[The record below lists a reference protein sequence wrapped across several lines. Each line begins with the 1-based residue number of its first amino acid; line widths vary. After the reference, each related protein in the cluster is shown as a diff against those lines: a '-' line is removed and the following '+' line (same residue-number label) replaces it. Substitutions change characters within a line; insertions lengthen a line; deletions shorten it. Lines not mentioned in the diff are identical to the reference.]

1 MKSIKN
7 LQKNNIACIIHS
19 FYDDLLFNTLNDFID
34 LYGDK
39 IDFYISLPYSVSKET
54 LLNLS
59 DYNCKVFLVENIN
72 RDIGPFLE
80 ILPELI
86 EYEYCC
92 KISLKKSETEIIG
105 DLWRE
110 QVLEELCSSKI
121 IEIFHDKDIGMLI
134 PDSFA
139 LDFKTNISSNRK
151 SLEVVCKKLN
161 IKYPKKDT
169 LFSAGTMFWFR
180 PKALEELVNY
190 KLYNNYEPLSQDGT
204 ELHALER
211 LLGYIVEK
219 KGYKVLNT
227 NKHNSKGNKSSF
239 YEVLMNKESLITKT
253 KNRLHKTSK
262 ANLLIFVHFNKD
274 NISIKEYVF
283 EYLNSLKSISADIVF
298 ISNSNIEQEYI
309 DKLSN
314 NVSKIIISE
323 NKGFD
328 FYSYKKVLSSTDFWN
343 YEKIIL
349 TNDTL
354 VGPIDN
360 FESGYN
366 KIINSKYDIFG
377 MTASKQFQYHIQS
390 FFICFD
396 KKVVKSEHFKE
407 FWSTVKIELDVKDVI
422 IKYELGLTKYF
433 KDRGFSCSA
442 LYEFDNEENTIMQ
455 EPFELMKKGFCF
467 FKKKYFENL
476 SKEEKMKFIEDI
488 EKFNIK
494 NLDIERII

>member
-1 MKSIKN
+1 MKSMKN
-7 LQKNNIACIIHS
+7 SQKNNFACIIHS

-34 LYGDK
+34 LYGEE
-39 IDFYISLPYSVSKET
+39 IDFFISLPYSVSKET
-54 LLNLS
+54 LLNLNN
-59 DYNCKVFLVENIN
+59 YNCKVFLLENIN
-72 RDIGPFLE
+72 RDIGPFLKF
-80 ILPELI
+80 LPELM

-121 IEIFHDKDIGMLI
+121 EEIFQNKDIGMLI

-139 LDFKTNISSNRK
+139 LDFKTNKSSNQK
-151 SLEVVCKKLN
+151 SIKEVCKKLN
-161 IKYPKKDT
+161 IKYPEQDT

-180 PKALEELVNY
+180 PKALEELIDY
-190 KLYNNYEPLSQDGT
+190 KLDNNYEPLSPDGT

-211 LLGYIVEK
+211 LLGYIVENN
-219 KGYKVLNT
+219 GYKVL
-227 NKHNSKGNKSSF
+227 KIHKLDSKGSKITF
-239 YEVLMNKESLITKT
+239 YEALMKKEKLITKT
-253 KNRLHKTSK
+253 NNRLHKTSK

-274 NISIKEYVF
+274 NKSIKEYVF
-283 EYLNSLKSISADIVF
+283 EYINSLNSLNADILF
-298 ISNSNIEQEYI
+298 ISNSNIEQKYL
-309 DKLSN
+309 DKLN
-314 NVSKIIISE
+314 NVSKVIIRE

-328 FYSYKKVLSSTDFWN
+328 FYSYKKALSSTDFWN

-354 VGPIDN
+354 VGPMDN
-360 FESGYN
+360 FERSYH

-396 KKVVKSEHFKE
+396 KKVTRSEHFKE
-407 FWSTVKIELDVKDVI
+407 FWSTVKIESDVMDVI

-442 LYEFDNEENTIMQ
+442 LYEFDHDENTIMHK
-455 EPFELMKKGFCF
+455 PIKLMKNGFCF

-476 SKEEKMKFIEDI
+476 TIEGKIKFIEEI
-488 EKFNIK
+488 KEFNIR
-494 NLDIERII
+494 NLEIERII